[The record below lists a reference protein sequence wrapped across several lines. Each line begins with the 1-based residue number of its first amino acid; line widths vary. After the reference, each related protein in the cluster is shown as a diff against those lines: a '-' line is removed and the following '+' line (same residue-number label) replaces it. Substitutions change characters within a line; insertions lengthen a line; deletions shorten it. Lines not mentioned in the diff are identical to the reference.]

1 MTVLKSIVFGLALA
15 NVAYFLW
22 ANGIA
27 DPEDAPPTVPAPTL
41 KLVSEGS
48 RAPPA
53 EGVVGSSGGAPEGA
67 ATAAGTTGAT
77 ASALAPGGGAQRCIT
92 VGPFHDVEE
101 AAHAATLLH
110 GGGYDTRQRVVEGE
124 LWAGEWVYL
133 EMPSNKA
140 AAEQLVAKLKG
151 AGIDDALE
159 MPGPDEGSVISI
171 GLFSDQ
177 KRAQARVAQAWALGL
192 KPGIADRKR
201 AGNLYWVDIELKPT
215 DSVVNPADLQGE
227 AGRITRLEVKACPAP
242 AAQP

>member
-1 MTVLKSIVFGLALA
+1 LTVLKSIVLGLALA

-41 KLVSEGS
+41 KLVSEGP
-48 RAPPA
+48 RAPSAAAADAGGAGGRSAA
-53 EGVVGSSGGAPEGA
+53 EGG
-67 ATAAGTTGAT
+67 TAA
-77 ASALAPGGGAQRCIT
+77 ASTPQGGQRCIT
-92 VGPFHDVEE
+92 VGPFHDVAE
-101 AAHAATLLH
+101 AARAATLLH
-110 GGGYDTRQRVVEGE
+110 GGGYETRQRVVEGE
-124 LWAGEWVYL
+124 VSAGEWVYL
-133 EMPSNKA
+133 EMPADQA
-140 AAEQLVAKLKG
+140 AGEQLLAKLKA

-201 AGNLYWVDIELKPT
+201 AGNLYWVDIDLKPT